1 MELVKNSLS
10 LYIVLNG
17 TLTTKW
23 PKPVLIGQQLVDN
36 PATQRPKACTHI
48 VGDKVIL
55 DQRCKFPFVLIRD
68 IHSHAWH
75 FFFAFR
81 IIPLLCLLFTEG
93 TMRKVTEG
101 RGWWAI
107 FCVDLPQPHP
117 FSNVPSLTTHHS
129 VPWFS
134 AILVVTIHLPPQWS
148 SIRPVPCNFESCLF
162 QFGLKV
168 LLWISIP
175 VIVVSLTKQLQ
186 SRNLK
191 FRYS

>member
-1 MELVKNSLS
+1 MELVKSSLS

-36 PATQRPKACTHI
+36 PAIQRPKACT
-48 VGDKVIL
+48 DKVTL
-55 DQRCKFPFVLIRD
+55 DQRCQFPFVLIRD
-68 IHSHAWH
+68 IHYMPMHVTLSLYSGS
-75 FFFAFR
+75 FLCCLFYKEG
-81 IIPLLCLLFTEG
+81 II
-93 TMRKVTEG
+93 RKVTEG
-101 RGWWAI
+101 RRWWRI
-107 FCVDLPQPHP
+107 FCVLLPPHP
-117 FSNVPSLTTHHS
+117 FSNVPSRTTHHS

-134 AILVVTIHLPPQWS
+134 AILIVTIHLPPQWS
-148 SIRPVPCNFESCLF
+148 SIRPVPYNFESCLF
-162 QFGLKV
+162 QFGFKV

-175 VIVVSLTKQLQ
+175 FIVVSLTKQLQ